1 MDGIINSM
9 DMNLSIQYRLDII
22 SDEKGLTEAASWRCV
37 LMGKEEGGT
46 NNTKVSAGRNAG
58 RSLRTLWG
66 MSTDSFWGT
75 DRFLWSN
82 EKTRLVRCRL

>member
-1 MDGIINSM
+1 
-9 DMNLSIQYRLDII
+9 
-22 SDEKGLTEAASWRCV
+22 
-37 LMGKEEGGT
+37 MGKEEGGT